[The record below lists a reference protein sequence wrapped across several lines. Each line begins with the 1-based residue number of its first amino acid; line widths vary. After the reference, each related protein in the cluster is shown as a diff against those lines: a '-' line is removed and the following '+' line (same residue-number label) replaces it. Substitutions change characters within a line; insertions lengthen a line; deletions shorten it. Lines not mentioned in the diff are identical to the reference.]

1 MKDFKLSRLLISI
14 HLVIFLIICF
24 VLHFLISL
32 PFFFLPDELFG
43 EQDFNMVIEKTG
55 KGMLFFG
62 MVVIAPILETFIF
75 QFLVIKGFQLLI
87 KKPILAFYVSV
98 PLSALFFS
106 WQHSYTFAYQIATFF
121 TGLLYAT
128 VFYFSQYRKD
138 YPAYLIV
145 VFFHSAWNLFAFI
158 MKDLGY

>member
-75 QFLVIKGFQLLI
+75 QFLVIKG
-87 KKPILAFYVSV
+87 VSV
-98 PLSALFFS
+98 THKKTNPGFLCIRAIICF
-106 WQHSYTFAYQIATFF
+106 
-121 TGLLYAT
+121 
-128 VFYFSQYRKD
+128 
-138 YPAYLIV
+138 
-145 VFFHSAWNLFAFI
+145 VFFLAAFI
-158 MKDLGY
+158 YICLSNSNFFYRFIVCNSLLF